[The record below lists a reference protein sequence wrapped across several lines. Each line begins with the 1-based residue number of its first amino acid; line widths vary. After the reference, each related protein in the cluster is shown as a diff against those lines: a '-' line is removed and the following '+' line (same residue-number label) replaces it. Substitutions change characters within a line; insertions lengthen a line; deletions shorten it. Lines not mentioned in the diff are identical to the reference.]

1 MVGGMTRIDEYKEW
15 VVGVFDRSSASCDRV
30 GPRFFTIFGR
40 GLVEFSGMSAGSR
53 VLDVACGR
61 GAVLAAASE
70 RAGESGEV
78 VGIDIS
84 GGMVDRLEKDLKRWG
99 LANARA
105 IEMDAEELQ
114 FPDLSFDAVLCGLAL
129 SFFPNLEAALRE
141 SFRVLKPEGYFVA
154 STVQAIET
162 PWEANLA
169 EVSKS
174 YRDELAPAPIVVTK
188 DLDRA
193 EEVTEELEAVG
204 FVEVEHRV
212 DTRQFFFRDETEWW
226 DAQWSIFRRAFME
239 RLDSESL
246 QEYKHQTTRIVRD
259 WKTGDGLPT
268 TVSVRYSKAKKPA
281 APE

>member
-1 MVGGMTRIDEYKEW
+1 MTRIDEYKEW
-15 VVGVFDRSSASCDRV
+15 VAGVFDRSSASYDRV
-30 GPRFFTIFGR
+30 GPRFFAYFGR

-99 LANARA
+99 LANAAA
-105 IEMDAEELQ
+105 IEMDAEELR
-114 FPDLSFDAVLCGLAL
+114 FPELSFEPVLCGLAL

-141 SFRVLKPEGYFVA
+141 CFRVLQPEGYLVA
-154 STVQAIET
+154 STVEAIEV
-162 PWEANLA
+162 PWEERLA
-169 EVSKS
+169 EVFVC
-174 YRDELAPAPIVVTK
+174 YRDQLAPAPVVGTK
-188 DLDRA
+188 DLERE
-193 EEVTEELEAVG
+193 EEVTEELVAVG
-204 FVEVEHRV
+204 FVEIEHGV
-212 DTRQFFFRDETEWW
+212 DTRQFFFQDEMEWW

-246 QEYKHQTTRIVRD
+246 QEYKRRATGIVGEWATD
-259 WKTGDGLPT
+259 DGVPT
-268 TVSVRYSKAKKPA
+268 TATVRYSKAKKPA
-281 APE
+281 APRQVG